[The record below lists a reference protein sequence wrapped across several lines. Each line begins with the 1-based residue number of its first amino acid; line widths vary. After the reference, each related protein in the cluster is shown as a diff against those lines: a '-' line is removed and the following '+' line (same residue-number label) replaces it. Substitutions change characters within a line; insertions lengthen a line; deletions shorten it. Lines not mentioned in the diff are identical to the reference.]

1 MVQNPGLRFPTSVA
15 LAQPLAGASRPH
27 KPCGTE
33 GEGKKKKQKP
43 TNKQETDKTLTNGE
57 SKTKHA
63 KTHKQRKFQTHQKK
77 KKKRQQKRAIKS
89 TDKPINE
96 NKTKNW

>member
-1 MVQNPGLRFPTSVA
+1 MVQNPGLRSPNSVA

-27 KPCGTE
+27 KQCGTE
-33 GEGKKKKQKP
+33 GEGKKEKTKP

-57 SKTKHA
+57 SKTKHT
-63 KTHKQRKFQTHQKK
+63 KTHKERHFHTHTKK
-77 KKKRQQKRAIKS
+77 RKRQQKRAIKS
-89 TDKPINE
+89 TNKPINE